1 MIQNSNS
8 NSKIK
13 KVLVVGM
20 GSIGKRHIH
29 IIHRL
34 YPNVNIA
41 VLRHEHCNDF
51 GYSGV
56 NRCFTRIND
65 ALSYNPDVAI
75 IANPASMHL
84 GIAKQLAKNGIH
96 LLIEKPISINLDG
109 VQDLIELCKKT
120 DVILMT
126 AYNLRFS
133 PTLIEFKKQL
143 RANKVGKLYSV
154 RAEVGQYLPSW
165 RPNLDYRKTVSAQ
178 RKLGGGALLELS
190 HEIDYLRWL
199 FGPVEWVS
207 AYMDKKS
214 NLEIDVEDIV
224 HLIIGFQ
231 NDSDERS
238 LTASLN
244 MDFIRHDSTRVCVAI
259 GEKGTLRWDGIA
271 GKVEYYPKNT
281 QAWEEVFSFPLDRDY
296 TYTEEIKHF
305 ISCVEQENL
314 PSISAKDGMK
324 TLAVIDAARQSNQ
337 SMQRVYL
344 A

>member
-199 FGPVEWVS
+199 FGPVE
-207 AYMDKKS
+207 
-214 NLEIDVEDIV
+214 
-224 HLIIGFQ
+224 FQ